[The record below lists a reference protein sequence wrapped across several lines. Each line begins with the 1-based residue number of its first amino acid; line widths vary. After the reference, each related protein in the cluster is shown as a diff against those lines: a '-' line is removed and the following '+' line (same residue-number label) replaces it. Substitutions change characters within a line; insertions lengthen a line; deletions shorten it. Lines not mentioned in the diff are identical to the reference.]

1 MSAPKTRKELLELI
15 RKSGLLHKK
24 QLKALEKECPSDNL
38 QIILT
43 WLVKGGL
50 ITEYQGRELFAGRN
64 KGFFI
69 GKYKV
74 LRPLASGG
82 MGMVLHCEHI
92 HMKHQVALKLLPQ
105 DVSAD
110 QHAIKRFYRE
120 ARAVAAVRHPN
131 IVKAFDVGQ
140 EGPWHCLVMEYVD
153 GINLHKL
160 VLKLGPLAETMAAH
174 YMSQT
179 ATGMQEIMKSGL
191 VHRDLKPSNLLLDR
205 EGVIKI
211 LDLGLARFTD
221 QRADDLTRQ
230 LEYEHVLGTADFISP
245 EQALRASDVD
255 IRADIYAL
263 GMTFYFLLT
272 GKLPFEGGSLAT
284 KLMAHQSR
292 MPQPIHEL
300 VPTID
305 PKLEQ
310 VIVKMI
316 QKEPKERFQSPQEL
330 VRALAP
336 WTVQTLPPPSPE
348 WFQLADML
356 QIRIPAQRAQADK
369 TPRASAEGQSPDTT
383 IETTAN
389 SNGSEPSTANLMAGG
404 AGATIVSA
412 ASPSQQEEPSTA
424 KIRPLA
430 RTKSLS
436 ELPTITSIS
445 ERLGQLDKRRPVR
458 NLRQRRQVLI
468 AVAVAIPL
476 LGLLGLAL
484 WYVIT
489 RPRPQ
494 LK

>member
-15 RKSGLLHKK
+15 RQSGLLPKK
-24 QLKALEKECPSDNL
+24 QFKTFEQECRSDDL
-38 QIILT
+38 QVILT
-43 WLVKGGL
+43 WLVKAGF

-105 DVSAD
+105 DANAD
-110 QHAIKRFYRE
+110 KHAIKRFYRE

-160 VLKLGPLAETMAAH
+160 VLKIGPLSETVAAH

-205 EGVIKI
+205 EGLVKI

-292 MPQPIHEL
+292 MPQPLHEL
-300 VPTID
+300 IPSID
-305 PKLEQ
+305 RKLEQ
-310 VIVKMI
+310 LIVKMI
-316 QKEPKERFQSPQEL
+316 QKEPKDRFQSPQEL

-336 WTVQTLPPPSPE
+336 WTVQPLPPPSPE
-348 WFQLADML
+348 WFQSSSIMP
-356 QIRIPAQRAQADK
+356 IRIQSPPAKGAK
-369 TPRASAEGQSPDTT
+369 TPRAASEGTAPDTT
-383 IETTAN
+383 IETVAKDN
-389 SNGSEPSTANLMAGG
+389 LSDPSTANLIAAGAGG
-404 AGATIVSA
+404 TVISA
-412 ASPSQQEEPSTA
+412 SSLTQGEEPSTA
-424 KIRPLA
+424 KIQPLSQ
-430 RTKSLS
+430 TKSLS

-445 ERLGQLDKRRPVR
+445 ERLAQLDKRRPTR
-458 NLRQRRQVLI
+458 NERQRRQILI
-468 AVAVAIPL
+468 AIAVFIPL
-476 LGLLGLAL
+476 LGILAVIL
-484 WYVIT
+484 WYKVT
-489 RPRPQ
+489 RPKPE